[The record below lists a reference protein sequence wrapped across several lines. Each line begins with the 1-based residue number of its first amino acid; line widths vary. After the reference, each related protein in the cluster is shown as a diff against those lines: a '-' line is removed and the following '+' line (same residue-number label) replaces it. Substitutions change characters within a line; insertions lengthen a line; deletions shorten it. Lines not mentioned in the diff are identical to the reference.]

1 VSGPGPDAIG
11 ASEAAGAADAKHQL
25 RRVMG
30 FWDVL
35 LFCIAAVLGP
45 RWIAAAARN
54 GPSSISLWVLAAAL
68 FFVPTA
74 YIIVELSTRFPEEG
88 GLYVWTKLAF
98 GDFHGFIAGWTYW
111 IYTFF
116 YFPGLLIASVAM
128 SAYVGG
134 AGFARLA
141 QDRAFLL
148 GGSFVMLALAVWLN
162 IIGLQVGKWL
172 QNAGGVGTYVPLLM
186 IVGAALLLWSRQ
198 GSVTHFS
205 WAALSPHW
213 NWDTVNFW
221 PQLAFAFAGLEL
233 VSAMSEEVK
242 NPQRTF
248 PRAIFASGALI
259 ALMYIAGTVAVL
271 VMLPSETVDPKSGV
285 FQAITQGSAVLRMA
299 AVGVIAAL
307 LVTVGNAGGVGTTV
321 AGVARI
327 PFIVGIDRYMPAAF
341 GKIHPRWK
349 TPYFSI
355 LVQAAVSSVI
365 LLLAQINDN
374 TRGAYQILVDAAT
387 ILYFIPFIYMYA
399 AAIKLYAR
407 ADRRENRAAILV
419 PGGRAGICIAG
430 GLGLLVV
437 AVGIVLSFVPPGDTS
452 SKILFE
458 TKLVAGTVLSI
469 LLGLVL
475 YYRGA
480 RQRVADRAGR

>member
-1 VSGPGPDAIG
+1 MSETTEIG
-11 ASEAAGAADAKHQL
+11 AGVKQQL

-35 LFCIAAVLGP
+35 LFCIATVLGP

-54 GPSSISLWVLAAAL
+54 GQSSISLWILAALL
-68 FFVPTA
+68 FFIPTA
-74 YIIVELSTRFPEEG
+74 YIVVELSTRFPEEG
-88 GLYVWTKLAF
+88 GLYVWTKMAF
-98 GDFHGFIAGWTYW
+98 GDFHGFVAGWTYW
-111 IYTFF
+111 IYTVF
-116 YFPGLLIASVAM
+116 YFPGLLLASAAM

-134 AGFARLA
+134 PGTARLA
-141 QDRAFLL
+141 ENRTFLL
-148 GGSFVMLALAVWLN
+148 GGSLAILLVAVGLN

-172 QNAGGVGTYVPLLM
+172 QNAGGVGTYVPLMM
-186 IVGAALLLWSRQ
+186 IVGVAFALWLRH
-198 GSVTHFS
+198 GSVTHFT
-205 WAALSPHW
+205 WAAIAPHW
-213 NWDTVNFW
+213 DWDTVNFW

-271 VMLPSETVDPKSGV
+271 VMLPSETVSPQSGV
-285 FQAITQGSAVLRMA
+285 FQAISEGSAVLRMA

-327 PFIVGIDRYMPAAF
+327 PFIVGIDRYLPAAF

-349 TPYFSI
+349 TPYISI
-355 LVQAAVSSVI
+355 LVQALASGAI
-365 LLLAQINDN
+365 LLVAQINEN

-407 ADRRENRAAILV
+407 TDRRENRSAVVI
-419 PGGRAGICIAG
+419 PGGKFGVCLAG
-430 GLGLLVV
+430 GLGLVIV
-437 AVGIVLSFVPPGDTS
+437 AIAIALSFVPPGDTGN
-452 SKILFE
+452 KILFE
-458 TKLVAGTVLSI
+458 TKLVAGTVLSVM
-469 LLGLVL
+469 LGLVL

-480 RQRVADRAGR
+480 RQKNAST

>member
-1 VSGPGPDAIG
+1 VSETARGFCDP
-11 ASEAAGAADAKHQL
+11 KRQL
-25 RRVMG
+25 RRVRG

-35 LFCIAAVLGP
+35 LFCIATVLGP

-54 GPSSISLWVLAAAL
+54 GQSSISLWILAAIL

-74 YIIVELSTRFPEEG
+74 FVVVELSTRFPEEG
-88 GLYVWTKLAF
+88 GLYVWTKEAF

-111 IYTFF
+111 IYTVF
-116 YFPGLLIASVAM
+116 YFPGLLLASTAM

-134 AGFARLA
+134 AGTAWLA
-141 QDRAFLL
+141 ENRTFLL
-148 GGSFVMLALAVWLN
+148 AGSFVLLFIAVFLN
-162 IIGLQVGKWL
+162 IIGLQIGKWL
-172 QNAGGVGTYVPLLM
+172 QNAGGVGTYIPLMM
-186 IVGAALLLWSRQ
+186 IVGVALLLWSRH
-198 GSVTHFS
+198 GSMTHFT
-205 WAALSPHW
+205 WTAMLPHW

-233 VSAMSEEVK
+233 VSTMSEEVR

-248 PRAIFASGALI
+248 PRAIFASGGLI

-271 VMLPSETVDPKSGV
+271 MMLPSEAVDPKSGV
-285 FQAITQGSAVLRMA
+285 FQAITQGSTALRMA

-307 LVTVGNAGGVGTTV
+307 LVTAGNAGGVGSTV
-321 AGVARI
+321 AGIARI
-327 PFIVGIDRYMPAAF
+327 PFIVGIDRHLPSAF

-349 TPYFSI
+349 TPYISI
-355 LVQAAVSSVI
+355 LVQAFLSGII
-365 LLLAQINDN
+365 LLAAQINDN

-387 ILYFIPFIYMYA
+387 ILYFIPFLYMYA

-407 ADRRENRAAILV
+407 PDRRENRFAVVI
-419 PGGRAGICIAG
+419 PGGRLGVGLAG
-430 GLGLLVV
+430 GLGLFVV
-437 AVGIVLSFVPPGDTS
+437 GVGIVLSFIPPGDTS
-452 SKILFE
+452 NKLLFE
-458 TKLVAGTVLSI
+458 TKLIAGTVLSV

-480 RQRVADRAGR
+480 RQKTAHQPG

>member
-1 VSGPGPDAIG
+1 MSAPTG
-11 ASEAAGAADAKHQL
+11 AYSDPKRQL

-54 GPSSISLWVLAAAL
+54 GPSSISLWILAAIL

-74 YIIVELSTRFPEEG
+74 FVIVELSTRFPEEG
-88 GLYVWTKLAF
+88 GLYIWTKEAF
-98 GDFHGFIAGWTYW
+98 GDFHGFVAGWTYW
-111 IYTFF
+111 IYTVF
-116 YFPGLLIASVAM
+116 YFPGLLLASAAM
-128 SAYVGG
+128 STYVGG
-134 AGFARLA
+134 AGTAWLA
-141 QDRAFLL
+141 ENRTYLL
-148 GGSFVMLALAVWLN
+148 AGSFAILFVAVLLN
-162 IIGLQVGKWL
+162 IVGLQIGKWL
-172 QNAGGVGTYVPLLM
+172 QNAGAVGTYAPLMM
-186 IVGAALLLWSRQ
+186 IVGVALLLWWRHE
-198 GSVTHFS
+198 SVTHFT
-205 WAALSPHW
+205 WAAILPRW

-221 PQLAFAFAGLEL
+221 PQLAFAFGGLEL
-233 VSAMSEEVK
+233 VSAMSEEVR

-285 FQAITQGSAVLRMA
+285 FQAITQGSTALRMA
-299 AVGVIAAL
+299 AVGVVAAL
-307 LVTVGNAGGVGTTV
+307 LVTVGNTGGVGSTV

-327 PFIVGIDRYMPAAF
+327 PFSVGIDRHLPSAF

-349 TPYFSI
+349 TPYISI
-355 LVQAAVSSVI
+355 LVQAVVSGII
-365 LLLAQINDN
+365 LLVAQISE
-374 TRGAYQILVDAAT
+374 TTLGAYQILVDAAT

-399 AAIKLYAR
+399 AVIKLYSR
-407 ADRRENRAAILV
+407 PDRRENRSAVVI
-419 PGGRAGICIAG
+419 PGGRFGVYLAG
-430 GLGLLVV
+430 GLGLVV
-437 AVGIVLSFVPPGDTS
+437 VTMGIVLSFIPPGDTS
-452 SKILFE
+452 SKLLFE
-458 TKLVAGTVLSI
+458 TKLIAGTVLSV

-480 RQRVADRAGR
+480 RRKVPH

>member
-1 VSGPGPDAIG
+1 LSGATPG
-11 ASEAAGAADAKHQL
+11 ASDAKQQL

-35 LFCIAAVLGP
+35 LFCIATVLGP

-54 GPSSISLWVLAAAL
+54 GQSSISLWILAALL
-68 FFVPTA
+68 FFVPTT
-74 YIIVELSTRFPEEG
+74 YIVVELSTRFPEEG
-88 GLYVWTKLAF
+88 GLYVWTKMAF
-98 GDFHGFIAGWTYW
+98 GDFHGFVAGWTYW
-111 IYTFF
+111 IYTVF
-116 YFPGLLIASVAM
+116 YFPGLLIASAAM

-134 AGFARLA
+134 AGTAWLA
-141 QDRAFLL
+141 QNRAYLL
-148 GGSFVMLALAVWLN
+148 GGSFVLLVVAVWLN
-162 IIGLQVGKWL
+162 IIGLHIGKWL
-172 QNAGGVGTYVPLLM
+172 QNAGGVGTYLPLLM
-186 IVGAALLLWSRQ
+186 IVGVALLLWSRH
-198 GSVTHFS
+198 GSVTHFT
-205 WAALSPHW
+205 WAAMLPHW
-213 NWDTVNFW
+213 DWDTVNFW

-271 VMLPSETVDPKSGV
+271 LLLPSESVDPKSGV
-285 FQAITQGSAVLRMA
+285 FQAITEGSTVLRMA

-307 LVTVGNAGGVGTTV
+307 LVTVGNAGGVGSTV

-327 PFIVGIDRYMPAAF
+327 PFIVGIDRYLPEAF

-349 TPYFSI
+349 TPYISI
-355 LVQAAVSSVI
+355 LVQAVISGVI
-365 LLLAQINDN
+365 LLVAQINEN

-387 ILYFIPFIYMYA
+387 ILYFIPFLYMYA

-407 ADRRENRAAILV
+407 PDRRENRSAVVI
-419 PGGRAGICIAG
+419 PGGRVGVCVAG
-430 GLGLLVV
+430 GLGLLIVG
-437 AVGIVLSFVPPGDTS
+437 VGIVLSFIPPGDTS
-452 SKILFE
+452 SKFLFE
-458 TKLVAGTVLSI
+458 TKLVAGTVLSVF
-469 LLGLVL
+469 LGLIL

-480 RQRVADRAGR
+480 RQKSADQIG

>member
-1 VSGPGPDAIG
+1 VSDA
-11 ASEAAGAADAKHQL
+11 APSVSSEKSKL

-35 LFCIAAVLGP
+35 LFCIATVLGP

-54 GPSSISLWVLAAAL
+54 GQSSISLWILAALL

-74 YIIVELSTRFPEEG
+74 FVVVELSTRFPEEG
-88 GLYVWTKLAF
+88 GLYVWTKMAF
-98 GDFHGFIAGWTYW
+98 GDFHGFVAGWTYW
-111 IYTFF
+111 IYTVF
-116 YFPGLLIASVAM
+116 YFPGLLLASAAM

-134 AGFARLA
+134 AGTAWLA
-141 QDRAFLL
+141 QSRTFLL
-148 GGSFVMLALAVWLN
+148 AGSFVMLIVAVWLN
-162 IIGLQVGKWL
+162 IIGLQIGKWL
-172 QNAGGVGTYVPLLM
+172 QNAGGVGTYLPLMM
-186 IVGAALLLWSRQ
+186 IVGVALLLWSRH
-198 GSVTHFS
+198 GSATHFT
-205 WAALSPHW
+205 WAGMMPHW
-213 NWDTVNFW
+213 DWDTVNFW

-248 PRAIFASGALI
+248 PRAIFASGGLI

-271 VMLPSETVDPKSGV
+271 MMLPSETVDPKSGV
-285 FQAITQGSAVLRMA
+285 FQAITEGSAILRMA

-307 LVTVGNAGGVGTTV
+307 LVTVGNAGGVGSTV

-327 PFIVGIDRYMPAAF
+327 PFIVGIDRYLPAAF

-349 TPYFSI
+349 TPHISI
-355 LVQAAVSSVI
+355 LVQAGISGLI
-365 LLLAQINDN
+365 LLVAQINEN

-407 ADRRENRAAILV
+407 PDRRENRMAVVI
-419 PGGRAGICIAG
+419 PGGRVGVCVAG

-437 AVGIVLSFVPPGDTS
+437 GVGIVLSFIPPGDTT

-458 TKLVAGTVLSI
+458 TKLVAGTVLSV
-469 LLGLVL
+469 LLGLIL

-480 RQRVADRAGR
+480 RLRATGNQKQTG